1 MQWTSA
7 YETGIVEIDQQHQT
21 IVGLVTE
28 FEAAIHA
35 NASWDR
41 LYPLIARARDYAK
54 FHFAVE
60 ESLMQI
66 LGYPRTSAHRSEHR
80 FVLERIADLE
90 QGVLRKSILEE
101 LAPQF
106 RTWLLSHF
114 LESDRHF
121 AGFARAAGLRG
132 AKAAHAQAQPRVL
145 IADADEQH
153 RDLLKLLLEANGFRV
168 TLAGDGLQALAA
180 ARAERPDVVLSE
192 VPMPNMDGFALCRA
206 WMQDAALSA
215 VPFIFYSGHQM
226 RQDQEQFA
234 QALGAARYLSKPLAT
249 ESLLQELRSVLPVS
263 RSASAA

>member
-7 YETGIVEIDQQHQT
+7 YETGIVEIDQQHRT
-21 IVGLVTE
+21 IVGLFTE
-28 FEAAIHA
+28 FETAINA
-35 NASWDR
+35 DASWDR
-41 LYPLIARARDYAK
+41 LYPLLAHARDYAK

-66 LGYPRTSAHRSEHR
+66 LGYPRASAHRSEHR

-90 QGVLRKSILEE
+90 QGVLRKSMLEG

-121 AGFARAAGLRG
+121 TGFARAAGVQV
-132 AKAAHAQAQPRVL
+132 AQAAQAQSQPRVL

-153 RDLLKLLLEANGFRV
+153 RNLLKLLLAANGFRV

-192 VPMPNMDGFALCRA
+192 VPMPNLDGFALCRT

-215 VPFIFYSGHQM
+215 VPFIFYSGHQA
-226 RQDQEQFA
+226 RPDQEQFA
-234 QALGAARYLSKPLAT
+234 QTLGAARYLS
-249 ESLLQELRSVLPVS
+249 
-263 RSASAA
+263 

>member
-7 YETGIVEIDQQHQT
+7 YETGIVEIDQQHRN

-28 FEAAIHA
+28 FEAAINA

-66 LGYPRTSAHRSEHR
+66 LGYPRISAHRSEHR
-80 FVLERIADLE
+80 FVLARIADLE
-90 QGVLRKSILEE
+90 QGVLRKSMVDE

-121 AGFARAAGLRG
+121 AVFARAAGVRG
-132 AKAAHAQAQPRVL
+132 AQAAPVQAQPRVL
-145 IADADEQH
+145 VADTDEQH
-153 RDLLKLLLEANGFRV
+153 RNLLKLLLEANGFRV

-180 ARAERPDVVLSE
+180 ARDEQPDVVLSE

-215 VPFIFYSGHQM
+215 VPFIFYSGDQM
-226 RQDQEQFA
+226 RPDQEQYA
-234 QALGAARYLSKPLAT
+234 QALGAARCLSKPLAS
-249 ESLLQELRSVLPVS
+249 ESLLQELHAVLS
-263 RSASAA
+263 GRSASAA